1 MFNTGN
7 IEGIN
12 ILQKKLPDELQ
23 YWHRWGNISE
33 LHYKHMYSEE
43 YCDYICCIEL
53 ILQDIQK
60 NYSIKI
66 SLFNVN
72 GAISFDMNNGFFSG
86 LTIEDCSD
94 WGYEKNCKYRI
105 SSLEQNI
112 EFEIYCEK
120 IKVEL
125 IC

>member
-1 MFNTGN
+1 
-7 IEGIN
+7 
-12 ILQKKLPDELQ
+12 
-23 YWHRWGNISE
+23 
-33 LHYKHMYSEE
+33 
-43 YCDYICCIEL
+43 
-53 ILQDIQK
+53 
-60 NYSIKI
+60 
-66 SLFNVN
+66 
-72 GAISFDMNNGFFSG
+72 MNNGFFSG

-105 SSLEQNI
+105 SSLERDI

>member
-1 MFNTGN
+1 MFNTDN

-33 LHYKHMYSEE
+33 LHYKQVYSEE